1 MTDSVLGHC
10 PPNTY
15 DTYTWIYRKGQMPI
29 IMERVMLRDPG
40 PSHHHHSE
48 VERSEKAS
56 GTGLVPTQGTLL
68 GQSCARWCR
77 QYCLHI
83 SFLSCVHRKKVD
95 RSWRTPGCRSLHS
108 NSKVYL
114 TTYDRFLLVLDALIS
129 DCQVSQRW
137 NNQLT
142 AQHSSES
149 QNHTEWEVQSSTVL
163 KNVGENYKKKYW
175 EK

>member
-10 PPNTY
+10 PQNTY

-29 IMERVMLRDPG
+29 IMERVMLWDPG
-40 PSHHHHSE
+40 PSHDHHSE

-68 GQSCARWCR
+68 GQPCARWCR

-108 NSKVYL
+108 DSKVYL
-114 TTYDRFLLVLDALIS
+114 TIMAGSSWFWMHS
-129 DCQVSQRW
+129 F
-137 NNQLT
+137 LT
-142 AQHSSES
+142 ARSPRDGITSSEPDAAVS
-149 QNHTEWEVQSSTVL
+149 PKTTLNGKCSLPQFL
-163 KNVGENYKKKYW
+163 KM
-175 EK
+175 